1 MSHLAN
7 LVLVQPDMYQ
17 GFDEGS
23 AEAYLIANQRVLGI
37 LRQGVINLGEEQLKA
52 RSGFSSS
59 RLPDYSPHVTGPFVL
74 DGISFT
80 VTNTVKRTIEYQKA
94 LDAGEHLLEDV
105 CSDWKSQ
112 SRRVGI
118 RTYKDSHTKEKS
130 PFIRWDYLM
139 RHVYHDLARVTNL
152 KVEPKIEVA
161 APEQYDT
168 MKLERLVL
176 PLQLIYDSREG
187 RPSFDINKP
196 GAAKLWYLARRFAQE
211 VVEATTIPFEQ
222 EMEDRSGIDR
232 MPDETTKHAEQ
243 IAQYLFSVQTI
254 PSPRRQPGK
263 VFDRLFAIPE
273 KEIKK
278 ARKKGEEESRG
289 GVLPTILSDKNYQT
303 MLESYRDQLDR
314 SLKVWKSLECNLGE
328 LMVFYYGLE
337 NHPRVQEEFP
347 FLPEYQLKR
356 DGDLMFVSV
365 QAVYDRMLALEKD
378 FTKARTL
385 RRHDVMPIV

>member
-130 PFIRWDYLM
+130 PFIRWDY
-139 RHVYHDLARVTNL
+139 
-152 KVEPKIEVA
+152 
-161 APEQYDT
+161 
-168 MKLERLVL
+168 
-176 PLQLIYDSREG
+176 
-187 RPSFDINKP
+187 
-196 GAAKLWYLARRFAQE
+196 
-211 VVEATTIPFEQ
+211 
-222 EMEDRSGIDR
+222 
-232 MPDETTKHAEQ
+232 
-243 IAQYLFSVQTI
+243 
-254 PSPRRQPGK
+254 
-263 VFDRLFAIPE
+263 
-273 KEIKK
+273 
-278 ARKKGEEESRG
+278 
-289 GVLPTILSDKNYQT
+289 
-303 MLESYRDQLDR
+303 
-314 SLKVWKSLECNLGE
+314 
-328 LMVFYYGLE
+328 
-337 NHPRVQEEFP
+337 
-347 FLPEYQLKR
+347 
-356 DGDLMFVSV
+356 
-365 QAVYDRMLALEKD
+365 
-378 FTKARTL
+378 
-385 RRHDVMPIV
+385 